1 MPWITFRALPGVIL
15 RTMDPTQRTRTPDEG
30 DALGTISI
38 VIPALN
44 EERLLGGL
52 LSDLAAQSRPPDEVF
67 VVDAGS
73 DDTTIAVAERFPFV
87 EVVKSTPPVAV
98 GRNAG
103 GRRTGGD
110 VIVFLDAD
118 ARLPGDFLERF
129 VREFRRRGY
138 DLACP
143 LYYPH
148 ASTRAV
154 GIFHDLFNL
163 TTRAIQNLSPSGAGT
178 CIAVRGDLFRGSTGF
193 DPTFKFD
200 DIELV
205 RRLARGRRFGI
216 IEEKVL
222 LSDRRYREQGFARTV
237 AQYCFM
243 GLVFALGKFEW
254 ANGMNYDIGK
264 HEQPG
269 G

>member
-1 MPWITFRALPGVIL
+1 MTFERSPLGPA
-15 RTMDPTQRTRTPDEG
+15 TRT
-30 DALGTISI
+30 SI

-73 DDTTIAVAERFPFV
+73 EDGTVSVAGRFPFV
-87 EVVKSTPPVAV
+87 EVLHSTPPVAV

-103 GRRTGGD
+103 GWRASGD
-110 VIVFLDAD
+110 IIVFLDAD
-118 ARLPGDFLERF
+118 ARLPERFLERF
-129 VREFRRRGY
+129 LGEFGRRGY
-138 DLACP
+138 DIACP

-148 ASTRAV
+148 DSTRAV
-154 GIFHDLFNL
+154 ERFHDLFNL
-163 TTRAIQNLSPSGAGT
+163 ITRAVQNLSPSGAGT
-178 CIAVRGDLFRGSTGF
+178 CIAVRGEVFRKSAGF
-193 DPTFKFD
+193 DPYLKFD

-216 IEEKVL
+216 VEEKVL

-237 AQYCFM
+237 AQFSLM
-243 GLVFALGKFEW
+243 APAFALGKFEW
-254 ANGMNYDIGK
+254 TNGMDYEIGK
-264 HEQPG
+264 HDQS
-269 G
+269 

>member
-1 MPWITFRALPGVIL
+1 MPWITFRALPGAIL
-15 RTMDPTQRTRTPDEG
+15 RPMDHTQRTRGPGEG
-30 DALGTISI
+30 GAAGTISI

-44 EERLLGGL
+44 EELLLGGL
-52 LSDLAAQSRPPDEVF
+52 LSDLASQSRPPDEIF

-73 DDTTIAVAERFPFV
+73 EDATVAVAERCPFV
-87 EVVKSTPPVAV
+87 EVVKSTPPVAI

-103 GRRTGGD
+103 GRRTSGD

-118 ARLPGDFLERF
+118 ARLPGDFLGRF
-129 VREFRRRGY
+129 VGAFWRRGY

-148 ASTRAV
+148 DSTRV
-154 GIFHDLFNL
+154 VEIFHDLFNL
-163 TTRAIQNLSPSGAGT
+163 ITRTTQNLSPSGAGT
-178 CIAVRGDLFRGSTGF
+178 CIAVRGDLFRGSIGF
-193 DPTFKFD
+193 DPAFKFD

-205 RRLARGRRFGI
+205 RRLAKGRRFGI

-243 GLVFALGKFEW
+243 GLVFAFGKFEW

-264 HEQPG
+264 HE
-269 G
+269 

>member
-1 MPWITFRALPGVIL
+1 MG
-15 RTMDPTQRTRTPDEG
+15 
-30 DALGTISI
+30 
-38 VIPALN
+38 
-44 EERLLGGL
+44 
-52 LSDLAAQSRPPDEVF
+52 
-67 VVDAGS
+67 
-73 DDTTIAVAERFPFV
+73 
-87 EVVKSTPPVAV
+87 
-98 GRNAG
+98 
-103 GRRTGGD
+103 
-110 VIVFLDAD
+110 
-118 ARLPGDFLERF
+118 
-129 VREFRRRGY
+129 EFSRRGY

-148 ASTRAV
+148 ESTRAV
-154 GIFHDLFNL
+154 EVFHDLFNL
-163 TTRAIQNLSPSGAGT
+163 ITRTFQNLSPSGAGT
-178 CIAVRGDLFRGSTGF
+178 CIAVRGEVFRNSAGF
-193 DPTFKFD
+193 DPAFKFD

-222 LSDRRYREQGFARTV
+222 LSARRYREQGFARTV

-264 HEQPG
+264 HDYPG

>member
-1 MPWITFRALPGVIL
+1 V
-15 RTMDPTQRTRTPDEG
+15 DPVQRTPESRDG
-30 DALGTISI
+30 DVAGGISV

-52 LSDLAAQSRPPDEVF
+52 LSDLAAQSSPPDEVL

-73 DDTTIAVAERFPFV
+73 DDATVAVAEGFPLV
-87 EVVKSTPPVAV
+87 EVLHSRPPVAV

-103 GRRTGGD
+103 GRRTRGD

-129 VREFRRRGY
+129 VGEFRRGGY

-148 ASTRAV
+148 DSTRAV
-154 GIFHDLFNL
+154 EVFHDVFNL
-163 TTRAIQNLSPSGAGT
+163 ITRTFQNLSPSGAGT
-178 CIAVRGDLFRGSTGF
+178 CIAVRGEVFRNSAGF
-193 DPTFKFD
+193 DPYFKFD
-200 DIELV
+200 DIELI
-205 RRLARGRRFGI
+205 RRLSKGRRFGI
-216 IEEKVL
+216 IGDRVL

-237 AQYCFM
+237 AQYCLM
-243 GLVFALGKFEW
+243 GLAFALGRFEW
-254 ANGMNYDIGK
+254 TNGMDYEIGK
-264 HEQPG
+264 HE
-269 G
+269 

>member
-1 MPWITFRALPGVIL
+1 VPWITFRALPAAIL
-15 RTMDPTQRTRTPDEG
+15 RPMDPTQRTRRPEEG

-44 EERLLGGL
+44 EEILLGGL
-52 LSDLAAQSRPPDEVF
+52 LSDLAAQSRTPDEVF

-73 DDTTIAVAERFPFV
+73 DDATVAVAERFPFV
-87 EVVKSTPPVAV
+87 EVIKSTPPVAV

-118 ARLPGDFLERF
+118 ARLPGDFLGRF
-129 VREFRRRGY
+129 LGEFSRRGY

-148 ASTRAV
+148 DSTRAV
-154 GIFHDLFNL
+154 EVFHDLFNFI
-163 TTRAIQNLSPSGAGT
+163 TRTFQNLSPSGAGT
-178 CIAVRGDLFRGSTGF
+178 CIAVRGEVFRGSIGF
-193 DPTFKFD
+193 DPAFKFD

-205 RRLARGRRFGI
+205 RRLAGGRRFGI

-222 LSDRRYREQGFARTV
+222 LSDRRYREQGFGRTV

-264 HEQPG
+264 HDYPG

>member
-1 MPWITFRALPGVIL
+1 
-15 RTMDPTQRTRTPDEG
+15 MDLTQRTQNPGEG

-44 EERLLGGL
+44 EELLLGGL
-52 LSDLAAQSRPPDEVF
+52 LSDLAAQSRLPDEVF

-73 DDTTIAVAERFPFV
+73 DDATVAVAERFPFV
-87 EVVKSTPPVAV
+87 EVIKSTPPVAV

-103 GRRTGGD
+103 GQRTGGD

-129 VREFRRRGY
+129 LGEFSRRGY

-148 ASTRAV
+148 DSTRAV
-154 GIFHDLFNL
+154 QVFHDLFNL
-163 TTRAIQNLSPSGAGT
+163 ITRTFQNLSPSGAGT
-178 CIAVRGDLFRGSTGF
+178 CIAVRGEVFRNSAGF
-193 DPTFKFD
+193 DPAFKFD

-222 LSDRRYREQGFARTV
+222 LSDRRYREHGFARTV

-254 ANGMNYDIGK
+254 ANGMSYEIGK
-264 HEQPG
+264 HDYAG

>member
-1 MPWITFRALPGVIL
+1 MPWITFRALPAAIL
-15 RTMDPTQRTRTPDEG
+15 RPMDPTQRTRRPEEG

-44 EERLLGGL
+44 EEILLGGL
-52 LSDLAAQSRPPDEVF
+52 LSDLAAQSRTPDEVF

-73 DDTTIAVAERFPFV
+73 DDATVAVAERFPFV
-87 EVVKSTPPVAV
+87 EVIKSTPPVAV

-118 ARLPGDFLERF
+118 ARLPRDFLERF
-129 VREFRRRGY
+129 VGEFSRRGY

-143 LYYPH
+143 VYYPH
-148 ASTRAV
+148 ESTRAV
-154 GIFHDLFNL
+154 EVFHDLFNL
-163 TTRAIQNLSPSGAGT
+163 ITRTFQNLSPSGAGT
-178 CIAVRGDLFRGSTGF
+178 CLAVRGGVFRGSIGF
-193 DPTFKFD
+193 DPAFKFD

-205 RRLARGRRFGI
+205 RRLSRGRRFGI

-254 ANGMNYDIGK
+254 ANGMNYEIGK
-264 HEQPG
+264 HDYPWG
-269 G
+269 